1 MAMRPGSIVR
11 WEARVGQSRTE
22 HVPGQL
28 PIPAFVGRESELAGL
43 AAAWARLPAGLRGP
57 LSHLGDEPF
66 EVARAMTY
74 LGLPH
79 NWRWPVSVHLDWLS
93 RAAALTGSVPSTV
106 DRLALTAD
114 RAVAMLLLG
123 EPAGWE
129 VATDWDASA
138 DAPARRTAAGWH
150 QVVRGNV
157 NLSRAAVVWGR
168 YAEASRRQAIA
179 LELAGDGPLRRATVV
194 AQVRLDWLTG
204 RWTGLAGRIAQIGEA
219 RPADHCEV
227 TEIVDAR
234 LGAAAG
240 TRDDAEETLA
250 AIRDRARAQAL
261 LDVWLEAAAALAH
274 VRWAAGRVDGLLEA
288 TDEPV
293 WTVSAKGI
301 WVWATDLAPARV
313 AALTAAGRVDEAA
326 RFVAAFA
333 RGLRGRDAPAPRA
346 ALATCRA
353 LLAAERLGPTR
364 ATASAFTRAA
374 AAWDKLPRPYDSFL
388 ARERQA
394 LCLIEIN
401 QTPAALQL
409 LTTAFRGFAEL
420 GARTDADRVAVSLA
434 AHGARPRRSWRS
446 GRRGRRDSGGE
457 LSPRELEVVR
467 LVVAG
472 HTNREI
478 AAALSRSPY
487 TVGKQLHAA
496 MRKLGVNSRT
506 TLAVAA
512 APPSDHHHVA
522 DG

>member
-1 MAMRPGSIVR
+1 
-11 WEARVGQSRTE
+11 VGQSRTE
-22 HVPGQL
+22 HLPGPQ
-28 PIPAFVGRESELAGL
+28 PVPAFVGRE
-43 AAAWARLPAGLRGP
+43 PDP
-57 LSHLGDEPF
+57 GDEAV
-66 EVARAMTY
+66 EVVRAMTY
-74 LGLPH
+74 LGFPY
-79 NWRWPVSVHLDWLS
+79 NWRWPVSAHLDRLS
-93 RAAALTGSVPSTV
+93 RAAALIPTIPSTV

-114 RAVAMLLLG
+114 RAAALLLLG
-123 EPAGWE
+123 EPAGWD
-129 VATDWDASA
+129 VAADWDASA
-138 DAPARRTAAGWH
+138 DAPAIRSMAAGRH
-150 QVVRGNV
+150 QVSRGNV
-157 NLSRAAVVWGR
+157 SISRAAVLWGR

-179 LELAGDGPLRRATVV
+179 LELAGDGQLPQVRRATLA
-194 AQVRLDWLTG
+194 AQVRLDWLAG
-204 RWTGLAGRIAQIGEA
+204 RWTGLAERIAQLHNPGDE
-219 RPADHCEV
+219 RSADHIDV

-240 TRDDAEETLA
+240 TRDDAEQRLA
-250 AIRDRARAQAL
+250 SIRDRARVRAL

-274 VRWAAGRVDGLLEA
+274 VRWAAGRVDGLLDV

-301 WVWATDLAPARV
+301 WLWATDLAPARV

-353 LLAAERLGPTR
+353 LLATARLGPAR
-364 ATASAFTRAA
+364 ATASAFGRAA
-374 AAWDKLPRPYDSFL
+374 AAWDKLPRPYDSCL

-401 QTPAALQL
+401 QTPAGLHL
-409 LTTAFRGFAEL
+409 LTAAFRGFAEL

-434 AHGARPRRSWRS
+434 AHGAQPRRSWRS
-446 GRRGRRDSGGE
+446 GRRGRRGSGGE

-467 LVVAG
+467 LVAAG

-478 AAALSRSPY
+478 AAALSRSPH

-512 APPSDHHHVA
+512 ALIAAPSDSR
-522 DG
+522 

>member
-1 MAMRPGSIVR
+1 
-11 WEARVGQSRTE
+11 
-22 HVPGQL
+22 
-28 PIPAFVGRESELAGL
+28 
-43 AAAWARLPAGLRGP
+43 
-57 LSHLGDEPF
+57 
-66 EVARAMTY
+66 
-74 LGLPH
+74 
-79 NWRWPVSVHLDWLS
+79 VHLDWLS
-93 RAAALTGSVPSTV
+93 RAAALTQTIPSTV

-123 EPAGWE
+123 EPAGWD
-129 VATDWDASA
+129 VAADWDALA
-138 DAPARRTAAGWH
+138 DVPATRSTAAGWH
-150 QVVRGNV
+150 QVNRGNF
-157 NLSRAAVVWGR
+157 NISQAAVIWGR

-179 LELAGDGPLRRATVV
+179 LELAGDGQLPRLRRATFV
-194 AQVRLDWLTG
+194 AQVRLDWLAG
-204 RWTGLAGRIAQIGEA
+204 RWTGLAERIAQLSNPGEE
-219 RPADHCEV
+219 RPADHIDV

-240 TRDDAEETLA
+240 TRDDAEQRLVT
-250 AIRDRARAQAL
+250 IRDRARARVL

-274 VRWAAGRVDGLLEA
+274 VRWAAGRVDGLLDA

-353 LLAAERLGPTR
+353 LLAAARLGPAR
-364 ATASAFTRAA
+364 ATASAFARAA

-401 QTPAALQL
+401 HTSAGLHL

-446 GRRGRRDSGGE
+446 GRRGRRG
-457 LSPRELEVVR
+457 
-467 LVVAG
+467 
-472 HTNREI
+472 
-478 AAALSRSPY
+478 
-487 TVGKQLHAA
+487 
-496 MRKLGVNSRT
+496 
-506 TLAVAA
+506 
-512 APPSDHHHVA
+512 
-522 DG
+522 